1 MDSRDKLIELC
12 NSKFLE
18 LGVLL
23 GELKGVQDKG
33 RLFDFGE
40 GLVPA
45 HQHPNGEGWVAN
57 TATVAAS
64 AYVGPSA
71 QVYGTARVSGNAL
84 VYGNAWVYGN
94 AKVYGN
100 AQVYDYA
107 RVYGDHTLSGDS
119 KCM

>member
-71 QVYGTARVSGNAL
+71 RVYGTALVYGTARVYGTAQVSGNAL
-84 VYGNAWVYGN
+84 VYDYAQVYGN
-94 AKVYGN
+94 A
-100 AQVYDYA
+100 
-107 RVYGDHTLSGDS
+107 
-119 KCM
+119 